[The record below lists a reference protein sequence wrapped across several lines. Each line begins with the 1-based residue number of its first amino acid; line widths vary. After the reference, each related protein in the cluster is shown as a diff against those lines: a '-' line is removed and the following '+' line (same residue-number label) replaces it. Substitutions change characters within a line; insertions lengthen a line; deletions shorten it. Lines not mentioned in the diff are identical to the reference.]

1 MESRENPVFGRKIFF
16 LNPSLKIQNTIVNR
30 LRQEEYEV
38 YTIADYRDGKPVL
51 SENETAICFVNIDGQ
66 LTFKQW
72 FNYLKSFQTD
82 FTLKGIILGV
92 ISMDAKSVDREQ
104 FILKLNL
111 AAGFINLNES
121 GVQIYSNI
129 RKILEINGAKGR
141 RQYVRL
147 DCYGLDYVT
156 AHCII
161 SNRLIDFVLDDISSA
176 GFAAHCSK
184 GFESVL
190 QKGIAYNLTL
200 HIARKDYL
208 IKAVIYLIKENES
221 NNTYVFMFD
230 ESTPGTVKEEIRTF
244 VFKVLQEKMNTLLN
258 AQIKDMYDYSIEA
271 KISEQKNIPEDYSVF
286 QEIGDLEEL

>member
-16 LNPSLKIQNTIVNR
+16 LNPSLRIQTAIVNR

-82 FTLKGIILGV
+82 FTLKGIILGA
-92 ISMDAKSVDREQ
+92 ISLDAKPVDREQ

-111 AAGFINLNES
+111 AAGFTNLNDP
-121 GVQIYSNI
+121 GTMIYSNI
-129 RKILEINGAKGR
+129 QKILELNGAKGR
-141 RQYVRL
+141 RLYVRL

-156 AHCII
+156 ANCII
-161 SNRLIDFVLDDISSA
+161 SNRMIDFVLDDISSV

-184 GFESVL
+184 GFAAVL
-190 QKGIAYNLTL
+190 QKGITYNLTL

-208 IKAVIYLIKENES
+208 IKAVIYLIKENEAD
-221 NNTYVFMFD
+221 NTYVFMFD
-230 ESTPGTVKEEIRTF
+230 ESTPETVKEEIRTF

-258 AQIKDMYDYSIEA
+258 AQIKDMHDYSIEV
-271 KISEQKNIPEDYSVF
+271 KVPEHKDIPEEYSDF
-286 QEIGDLEEL
+286 QELGDLEPL